1 MIVINNHD
9 QAHPKPRPSHPSDPA
24 QERIKTNNI
33 INLDKIDKI
42 YLDKNNTRKTRNSI
56 IEIDKIYLD
65 KILK

>member
-24 QERIKTNNI
+24 PERIKTNNI
-33 INLDKIDKI
+33 INLDKI
-42 YLDKNNTRKTRNSI
+42 YLDKINNTRNSI